1 MFSAFSNGSSQVLT
15 KDFSTTLWT
24 LFEWQ
29 NVPAFS
35 DVADFTSDGSD
46 QENIDQNIEESDHEQ
61 TANPEEV
68 EETDT
73 PSIVFRRVS
82 RPQESD
88 DFDETDTPTI
98 CFRRQPHVP
107 RNRLTLQRR
116 RLPPI
121 EGTSTDTEEL
131 QRRRLPPIEG
141 TSTDMEELPD
151 LELQNVADPVTLNTD
166 QTDVGPE
173 ELTLTGILKWWVNK
187 TIIPGE
193 ESMILVSREN
203 ILKSTLRFVRR
214 DNFNFCRKFKV
225 AFSGEEGE
233 DLGGP
238 KREFLRLLMKDV
250 VNDCFHGH
258 GENMFFQHDLDKLS
272 KNSFE
277 IAGSLVA
284 FSLLHGGPGIP
295 VLNEPLFNLLVTGD
309 CENLPKVDE
318 CILDADQRQNIQ
330 TIMQASD
337 QATYSEAIGKISE
350 WAVENGLSVH
360 NFRSFEDKT
369 RLIEILIKNEIFY
382 NVNSEM
388 EQFKRGLNKVGLFL
402 TTVQMAPE
410 TLKSLFVFAEEPLSF
425 VKLRQMYRINYSPEG
440 SNDRRQENTAVYC
453 LEAFL
458 ADTEG
463 GTTGVTFQ
471 DILSF
476 WTGAIAPPPL
486 GLTKKL
492 EVDFG
497 PIKRLPSAHTCGL
510 ILNLWRGYSDPD
522 DFARDMVKSV
532 TWGGG
537 FHLV

>member
-73 PSIVFRRVS
+73 PSIVFRRVVNDETGHAEEDMPIEEQS

-88 DFDETDTPTI
+88 DFVETDTPTI

-225 AFSGEEGE
+225 AFSGEEGK

-258 GENMFFQHDLDKLS
+258 GENMFFS
-272 KNSFE
+272 
-277 IAGSLVA
+277 
-284 FSLLHGGPGIP
+284 
-295 VLNEPLFNLLVTGD
+295 
-309 CENLPKVDE
+309 
-318 CILDADQRQNIQ
+318 
-330 TIMQASD
+330 
-337 QATYSEAIGKISE
+337 
-350 WAVENGLSVH
+350 
-360 NFRSFEDKT
+360 T
-369 RLIEILIKNEIFY
+369 R
-382 NVNSEM
+382 
-388 EQFKRGLNKVGLFL
+388 
-402 TTVQMAPE
+402 P
-410 TLKSLFVFAEEPLSF
+410 
-425 VKLRQMYRINYSPEG
+425 
-440 SNDRRQENTAVYC
+440 
-453 LEAFL
+453 
-458 ADTEG
+458 
-463 GTTGVTFQ
+463 
-471 DILSF
+471 
-476 WTGAIAPPPL
+476 
-486 GLTKKL
+486 
-492 EVDFG
+492 
-497 PIKRLPSAHTCGL
+497 
-510 ILNLWRGYSDPD
+510 
-522 DFARDMVKSV
+522 
-532 TWGGG
+532 
-537 FHLV
+537 